1 MAYLEASPGEDVLQ
15 AFVLVLIG
23 DEDTNALVLLGLDRI
38 EQASELFHTPH
49 RRDNEVERRKLPRHG
64 P

>member
-1 MAYLEASPGEDVLQ
+1 VSYFDASVREDGLQ
-15 AFVLVLIG
+15 ASVFVLID
-23 DEDTNALVLLGLDRI
+23 DEDTNARVLLGFDRI

-49 RRDNEVERRKLPRHG
+49 RRDDEVERRKLPRHG